1 MKFGKL
7 SLDMK
12 RRRVYDEEGNQLTRE
27 DLAQVMREFEEES
40 EGDEEETYHPY
51 QSDPKGN
58 LNDPHAYRN
67 EDGRQHN
74 IRSSRALDEPEPFSG
89 RPRPGGSMDPD
100 DPSLMRQ
107 EYTPQVPWTQD
118 MRETQDRGRH
128 SADRRETDDRKFTK
142 DMVDKLTSRIGV
154 L

>member
-12 RRRVYDEEGNQLTRE
+12 RRRVDDEEGNELSRE
-27 DLAQVMREFEEES
+27 DLAELMREFQEES
-40 EGDEEETYHPY
+40 EGDEEEPAHPY
-51 QSDPKGN
+51 ETDPQGN
-58 LNDPHAYRN
+58 LNS
-67 EDGRQHN
+67 EDGRQHA
-74 IRSSRALDEPEPFSG
+74 IHRSAALDEPEPFPG

-118 MRETQDRGRH
+118 MRQTQDRGRH
-128 SADRRETDDRKFTK
+128 SADRREADDRKFTK
-142 DMVDKLTSRIGV
+142 DQVAQLTSRIGV